1 MLIRTTLQIGCAIAV
16 LASPVA
22 AQNTSGQIGLKNIEV
37 LKGWHTESG
46 AYMAAVRFSLEDG
59 WKTYWRAPGKN
70 GIPPSFNW
78 EGSKNL
84 SSVKFHWPS
93 PKVYTQNGIRTLG
106 YKGDFI
112 LPIEVVPS
120 VKGEPISIKS
130 QIDYGL
136 CSDVCI
142 PARSSIDAIMGNGPK
157 EEQVLIKIALAA
169 RPLSADAG
177 GVRSVFCQVDP
188 RENGMRIT
196 ANIIFKNTAPDI
208 DATVIEFS
216 APDIWIEQS
225 GQERAQK
232 TITANAELVSF
243 TDAPMMIDQSK
254 LRVTLIGNTHTIE
267 INGCPVSG

>member
-1 MLIRTTLQIGCAIAV
+1 MMIRTALQIGCAIAV
-16 LASPVA
+16 LAAPVG

-46 AYMAAVRFSLEDG
+46 TYMAAVRFALEDG
-59 WKTYWRAPGKN
+59 WKTYWRAPGAN

-106 YKGDFI
+106 YKGDFV
-112 LPIEVVPS
+112 LPIEVIPS
-120 VKGEPISIKS
+120 VKGKPISIKS

-142 PARSSIDAIMGNGPK
+142 PARSTIDAIMGNGPK
-157 EEQVLIKIALAA
+157 EEQALIKIALAA
-169 RPLSADAG
+169 RPLSADVG
-177 GVRSVFCQVDP
+177 GVHSAFCQVEP
-188 RENGMRIT
+188 RGNGIRIT

-208 DATVIEFS
+208 DAAVIEFS

-225 GQERAQK
+225 GLERAQK
-232 TITANAELVSF
+232 TITAKAELVSF
-243 TDAPMMIDQSK
+243 TDAPMTMDQSK

-267 INGCPVSG
+267 ISGCPVAG